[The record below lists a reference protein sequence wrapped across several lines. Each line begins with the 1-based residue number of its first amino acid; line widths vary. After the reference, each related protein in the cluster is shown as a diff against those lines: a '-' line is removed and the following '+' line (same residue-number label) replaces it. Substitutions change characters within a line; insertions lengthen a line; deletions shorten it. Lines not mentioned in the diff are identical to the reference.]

1 MSNLKFIVNEKGNKT
16 AAILPI
22 EKYLQIMED
31 LHDLTVIAEAERRN
45 EKTISFEEI
54 KENLDN

>member
-1 MSNLKFIVNEKGNKT
+1 MSTLKFIVNEKGNKT

-31 LHDLTVIAEAERRN
+31 LHDLTVIAERRN

>member
-31 LHDLTVIAEAERRN
+31 LHDLTVIAERRN

>member
-16 AAILPI
+16 TAILPI

-31 LHDLTVIAEAERRN
+31 LHDLTVIAERRN

>member
-1 MSNLKFIVNEKGNKT
+1 MSNLKFIVNDKGNKT

-31 LHDLTVIAEAERRN
+31 LHDLTVIAERRN

>member
-1 MSNLKFIVNEKGNKT
+1 MSTLKFIVNEKGNKT

-31 LHDLTVIAEAERRN
+31 LHDLTVIAERRN

-54 KENLDN
+54 KENLEN